1 MAYSSLSDAKVAFD
15 RDYAAG
21 KATTSDWGSYY
32 NSTANS
38 SGGGKVTN
46 TGNYYTYTPSGSAY
60 YTDNSGN
67 KTQLSGSRGSESYV
81 NGQFKSNGNGGHTSV
96 GYDPSLSGTNSASR
110 ELSAQEK
117 AYYDQLVSSVINT
130 KYGGGS
136 SVEPYNKDLQYA
148 LSQSGMSAAEYR
160 QDMLNRVGTVRSN
173 GTFVT
178 QADVDK
184 ELNRLGLGS
193 GSPYDTDEWYNA
205 INTGNLGGLSGL
217 GNLPMNGGITYPQGG
232 GSLGGG
238 TNQIGVGGNNP
249 ALDYLQKALK
259 EAEAAALARQ
269 EQEAQM
275 RAKAE
280 AAQRAQLEALRE
292 QLRAAE
298 AARQARI
305 NALVGQINAK
315 KPEIENQSA
324 DLARQAYINQRLGQQ
339 AARENLA
346 ASGLSNTGVSETTNL
361 GLQTAYQQALD
372 EIGKN
377 KQNAMLDL
385 DQAIYQ
391 ARQTGDADLATLQS
405 NHVQAMAQ
413 LQTQQEQELYNRWL
427 NGQNLGM
434 QQDATN
440 WNNAMALQQLGLQ
453 MDDTAWNRNYAMQQ
467 LGLQQDATNWER
479 QLAMQQYNY
488 MMQQNQLS
496 SEADKMY
503 KLLNQGL
510 VTPEVLQYYGL
521 GSTGDYY
528 NYLNQLQRAQMVP
541 KTSGSRSASSR
552 GGAGSEE
559 LFSSGVMPK
568 ATTNATFG
576 GQQYQLTPNEL
587 ETLFR
592 TTTAGD
598 IFGNLTP
605 DDPTA
610 YLRR

>member
-1 MAYSSLSDAKVAFD
+1 MATYKSTSEARAAFD
-15 RDYAAG
+15 RDMASG
-21 KATTSDWGSYY
+21 KATVKDWGSYY

-38 SGGGKVTN
+38 PSGGKVTN
-46 TGNYYTYTPSGSAY
+46 TGNYYSYKPDGSAY
-60 YTDNSGN
+60 YYDNNG
-67 KTQLSGSRGSESYV
+67 KATQLSGPRGTSGYV
-81 NGQFKSNGNGGHTSV
+81 NGEFKSNGNGGHTSV
-96 GYDPSLSGTNSASR
+96 GYNPSLSGVNSAPR
-110 ELSAQEK
+110 QLSADEK
-117 AYYDQLVSSVINT
+117 AHYDKIVEQAMQQKYSSTANTSMPRHGDTTQIFGETWQYNSATGQYEPTNLNLTQTGSGAWTTGKQNQVSAPTFQFN
-130 KYGGGS
+130 
-136 SVEPYNKDLQYA
+136 PNQYA
-148 LSQSGMSAAEYR
+148 G
-160 QDMLNRVGTVRSN
+160 D
-173 GTFVT
+173 
-178 QADVDK
+178 
-184 ELNRLGLGS
+184 
-193 GSPYDTDEWYNA
+193 
-205 INTGNLGGLSGL
+205 NLG
-217 GNLPMNGGITYPQGG
+217 QE
-232 GSLGGG
+232 
-238 TNQIGVGGNNP
+238 
-249 ALDYLQKALK
+249 YLRKAM
-259 EAEAAALARQ
+259 AA
-269 EQEAQM
+269 
-275 RAKAE
+275 AE
-280 AAQRAQLEALRE
+280 AAQ
-292 QLRAAE
+292 
-298 AARQARI
+298 QARI
-305 NALVGQINAK
+305 NALLSQIDSK
-315 KPEIENQSA
+315 RPEIESQSA

-346 ASGLSNTGVSETTNL
+346 ANGLANTGVSETTNL

-377 KQNAMLDL
+377 KQNALLDL
-385 DQAIYQ
+385 DQAKVQ
-391 ARQTGDADLATLQS
+391 AQQTGNADLAGIQAQYQQS
-405 NHVQAMAQ
+405 LATM
-413 LQTQQEQELYNRWL
+413 QQQYEQEMYNRWL
-427 NGQNLGM
+427 NDQQMQMTQAQNEW
-434 QQDATN
+434 QQ
-440 WNNAMALQQLGLQ
+440 QF
-453 MDDTAWNRNYAMQQ
+453 AMQQ
-467 LGLQQDATNWER
+467 YNNQLSQSDWER

-541 KTSGSRSASSR
+541 KISGSRSASSR